1 MDKIKNR
8 IIRAI
13 IAFVIFIIDIILAKT
28 MGIEWYIELL
38 ICLVAYFISGY
49 DILWKAIKNISHG
62 EIFDENFLMIIA
74 TIGAFATRQFEEAVM
89 VMVLY
94 QVGEAFQD
102 YAVNRSRGSITSLM
116 DLRPEY
122 ARLLKDN
129 EIVNVDPEEVKVGE
143 TIVVKPGEKIPLDG
157 CVIDGSSNLDTASLT
172 GETKLR
178 SVTIGDEVLS
188 GSVNQDG
195 LLKIVVSKPYA
206 ESTVAKILELVEN
219 ASDKKAKTENFIS
232 KFAKYY
238 TPVVVIAALLLA
250 ILPPSIIM
258 IQQNIN
264 VFADYIYRACSFL
277 VISCPCALVISVPLS
292 FFGGIGGAAKL
303 GILIKGSSYIEKIA
317 KIKRIAFDKTG
328 TLTKGNFAVSKVVGV
343 NANKDDVLYYAAYA
357 EYYSNHPIA
366 ISIKEY
372 YKKEID
378 KSLITNVIE
387 IAGKGIELV
396 LKNESY
402 LVGNAKL
409 LGENKIDFTEVKDI
423 GTIIYVA
430 TKTKYLGYIVIVDE
444 VKPEVRP
451 LIKQLKD
458 LKIDNTTILT
468 GDNKEIAAEV
478 AKTIDIDNVY
488 AELLPQDKVKAIES
502 ELKKDDGVLAY
513 CGDGINDA
521 PVLMRADIGIAMGAL
536 GSDAAIEAADVIL
549 MDDDIIKIPL
559 VIKLAKKVMKI
570 VYENIIFAIA
580 IKLVVLVLGA
590 LGYANM
596 WLAIF
601 ADVGVACLCIINAM
615 RCLYVNK
622 IRNDLRGCEKI
633 NSF

>member
-28 MGIEWYIELL
+28 IGIEWYIELL

-328 TLTKGNFAVSKVVGV
+328 TLTKGNFAVSKVVGI

-622 IRNDLRGCEKI
+622 IRNDLR
-633 NSF
+633 S

>member
-13 IAFVIFIIDIILAKT
+13 IAFVIFIVDIILAKT

-195 LLKIVVSKPYA
+195 LLKIVVDKPYA

-238 TPVVVIAALLLA
+238 TPVVVLAAILLA

-258 IQQNIN
+258 ITKNIN

-328 TLTKGNFAVSKVVGV
+328 TLTKGNFAVSKVVGI
-343 NANKDDVLYYAAYA
+343 NANKEDVLYYAAYA

-430 TKTKYLGYIVIVDE
+430 TKTKYLGYIIIVDE
-444 VKPEVRP
+444 IKPEVIP

-478 AKTIDIDNVY
+478 AKTIGIDNVY

-559 VIKLAKKVMKI
+559 VIKLAKKIMKI

-622 IRNDLRGCEKI
+622 IRNDLR
-633 NSF
+633 S

>member
-1 MDKIKNR
+1 MSKIKNR

-13 IAFVIFIIDIILAKT
+13 IAFVVFLVDIILAKT
-28 MGIEWYIELL
+28 ISLEWYIELP
-38 ICLVAYFISGY
+38 ICLVAYLISGY
-49 DILWKAIKNISHG
+49 DILWKAVRNISHG

-74 TIGAFATRQFEEAVM
+74 TIGAFATLQFEEAVM

-94 QVGEAFQD
+94 QVGESFQD

-122 ARLLKDN
+122 AGLLKDN
-129 EIVNVDPEEVKVGE
+129 EIVIVGPEEVKVGE

-157 CVIDGSSNLDTASLT
+157 YIVEGSSNLNTASLT

-178 SVTIGDEVLS
+178 SVSIGDEVLS

-195 LLKIVVSKPYA
+195 LLKIVVSKPYE

-219 ASDKKAKTENFIS
+219 ASDKKAKAENFIS

-238 TPVVVIAALLLA
+238 TPIVVIAALLLA

-303 GILIKGSSYIEKIA
+303 GVLIKGSSYIEKIA

-328 TLTKGNFAVSKVVGV
+328 TLTKGNFAVSKVIGV
-343 NANKDDVLYYAAYA
+343 NASKEAVIYYAAYA
-357 EYYSNHPIA
+357 EYYSNHPLA
-366 ISIKEY
+366 MSIKEY

-378 KSLITNVIE
+378 KSLITNVVE
-387 IAGKGIELV
+387 IAGKGIELMM
-396 LKNESY
+396 ETETY

-409 LGENKIDFTEVKDI
+409 LNENKIDFNEI
-423 GTIIYVA
+423 NELGTIIYVA
-430 TKTKYLGYIVIVDE
+430 TKIKYLGYIVIVDE
-444 VKPEVRP
+444 VKPEVRL

-458 LKIDNTTILT
+458 LNIDNTTILT
-468 GDNKEIAAEV
+468 GDNREIAAKV
-478 AKTIDIDNVY
+478 AKDTGINNVY
-488 AELLPQDKVKAIES
+488 AELLPQDKVKAIET
-502 ELKKDDGVLAY
+502 ELSKNEGVLAY

-549 MDDDIIKIPL
+549 MDDDIIKIPTM
-559 VIKLAKKVMKI
+559 IKLAKKVMKI

-615 RCLYVNK
+615 RCLYINK
-622 IRNDLRGCEKI
+622 IKKEFR
-633 NSF
+633 S

>member
-13 IAFVIFIIDIILAKT
+13 IAFVIFIVDIILAKT

-195 LLKIVVSKPYA
+195 LLKIVVDKPYA

-238 TPVVVIAALLLA
+238 TPVVVLAAILLA

-258 IQQNIN
+258 ITKNIN

-328 TLTKGNFAVSKVVGV
+328 TLTKGNFAVSKVVGI

-430 TKTKYLGYIVIVDE
+430 TKTKYLGYIIIVDE
-444 VKPEVRP
+444 IKPEVIP

-478 AKTIDIDNVY
+478 AKTIGIDNVY

-559 VIKLAKKVMKI
+559 VIKLAKKIMKI

-622 IRNDLRGCEKI
+622 IRNDLR
-633 NSF
+633 S

>member
-13 IAFVIFIIDIILAKT
+13 IAFVIFIVDIILAKT

-122 ARLLKDN
+122 AGLLKDN

-195 LLKIVVSKPYA
+195 LLKIVVDKPYA

-238 TPVVVIAALLLA
+238 TPVVVLAAILLA

-258 IQQNIN
+258 ITKNIN

-328 TLTKGNFAVSKVVGV
+328 TLTKGNFAVSKVVGI

-430 TKTKYLGYIVIVDE
+430 TKTKYLGYIIIVDE
-444 VKPEVRP
+444 IKPEVIP

-478 AKTIDIDNVY
+478 AKTIGIDNVY

-559 VIKLAKKVMKI
+559 VIKLAKKIMKI

-622 IRNDLRGCEKI
+622 IRNDLR
-633 NSF
+633 S